1 MSPVK
6 PKKIAVLG
14 AGLSGLSVAYRLCQ
28 KANVDI
34 EVIERDDRVGGLAK
48 SFEHNGFTVDLGPH
62 RFHTQNEAVMSEF
75 NGLLGKNQ
83 AIKERKSRIYMQG
96 KFFSW
101 PLVMSEALK
110 SMPISK
116 TFKIGGDY
124 LWARWRYFLLKP
136 EDKSYEDWVVNRFGR
151 EIFNLFFRDYNAK
164 LWGLKP
170 NEISKDWASQR
181 VSLKGLW
188 DAVVQSVF
196 KPKKQARTNVSRFH
210 YPIKGGIGMLSRMF
224 ADQITWQGGRIV
236 LNTEVTK
243 MESSG
248 DKLTGISIR
257 NKNTGQSETRNYD
270 YVFSTLPLT
279 KMVEFIAPS
288 AEGKVIE
295 AAQNLKFKSL
305 IFVYCV
311 INRPKITPDHWIYLP
326 QAELATN
333 RISEIRNFSEQ
344 NVIPGKT
351 ILCGE
356 ISCDFGDPVWR
367 MSTAELQKKFLGDLS
382 LLKFISQSDLEETFV
397 FREEFAYPI
406 YDIPYAQNMQKT
418 LAYLKSFKN
427 LTMLGRNGLFR
438 YNNMDHCLEMGFKAA
453 DKFLGKDSRYEQVA
467 TEDKFFG

>member
-1 MSPVK
+1 MSSVK
-6 PKKIAVLG
+6 TQKIAVLG
-14 AGLSGLSVAYRLCQ
+14 AGLSGLSTAYRLGQ
-28 KANVDI
+28 KAGFSVD
-34 EVIERDDRVGGLAK
+34 VIERDGRVGGLAK
-48 SFEHNGFTVDLGPH
+48 SFEHKGFTVDLGPH
-62 RFHTQNEAVMSEF
+62 RFHTHNKSVLTEF
-75 NGLLGKNQ
+75 DRLLGENQ
-83 AIKERKSRIYMQG
+83 SVKERKSRIYMQG

-116 TFKIGGDY
+116 TIKIGSDY
-124 LWARWRYFLLKP
+124 LWARWRYFLRRP
-136 EDKSYEDWVVNRFGR
+136 QDRSYEDWVVNRFGR

-210 YPIKGGIGMLSRMF
+210 YPVTGGIGQLSQRL
-224 ADQITWQGGRIV
+224 AQEITGQGGRII
-236 LNTEVTK
+236 LNSEVV
-243 MESSG
+243 EINSS
-248 DKLTGISIR
+248 DNKVTQISFR
-257 NKNTGQSETRNYD
+257 HADSGQVETREYD

-279 KMVEFIAPS
+279 KMVEFMKPA
-288 AEGKVIE
+288 AEPAVL
-295 AAQNLKFKSL
+295 AAARQLKFKSL

-311 INRPKITPDHWIYLP
+311 VNRKKITPDHWIYLP

-333 RISEIRNFSEQ
+333 RISEIRNFSER

-382 LLKFISQSDLEETFV
+382 LLKFISRSDLEETFV
-397 FREEFAYPI
+397 FREEFAYPV
-406 YDIPYAQNMQKT
+406 YDIPYARNLNKT
-418 LAYLKSFKN
+418 VEYLKSFKN
-427 LTMLGRNGLFR
+427 LIMLGRNGLFR
-438 YNNMDHCLEMGFKAA
+438 YNNMDHCLEMGLKAA
-453 DKFLGKDSRYEQVA
+453 DKFLGADTKYDQVA

>member
-1 MSPVK
+1 
-6 PKKIAVLG
+6 
-14 AGLSGLSVAYRLCQ
+14 
-28 KANVDI
+28 
-34 EVIERDDRVGGLAK
+34 
-48 SFEHNGFTVDLGPH
+48 
-62 RFHTQNEAVMSEF
+62 
-75 NGLLGKNQ
+75 
-83 AIKERKSRIYMQG
+83 
-96 KFFSW
+96 
-101 PLVMSEALK
+101 
-110 SMPISK
+110 
-116 TFKIGGDY
+116 
-124 LWARWRYFLLKP
+124 
-136 EDKSYEDWVVNRFGR
+136 
-151 EIFNLFFRDYNAK
+151 
-164 LWGLKP
+164 
-170 NEISKDWASQR
+170 
-181 VSLKGLW
+181 
-188 DAVVQSVF
+188 
-196 KPKKQARTNVSRFH
+196 
-210 YPIKGGIGMLSRMF
+210 MLSRMF
-224 ADQITWQGGRIV
+224 ADQITRQGGRIV

-248 DKLTGISIR
+248 DRLTGISIR

-406 YDIPYAQNMQKT
+406 YDIPYAKNMQKT